1 MDKLVGIVVFAAF
14 ACGVVYYIYRS
25 YAKMGTGARERWWGL
40 ASGERLINEV
50 FGEANIAISTG
61 ERVATAAAAAVAGA
75 LVGGIGIGTVR
86 APGVNFA
93 LTTASRMVVRV
104 WRDDKHYDERSFAR
118 GAAIARIVGPG
129 SRRVQG
135 GPSVVVQVVPRDG
148 SPPIEALIHEGY
160 APLFASWA

>member
-1 MDKLVGIVVFAAF
+1 VDKLLGFVVFAAF
-14 ACGVVYYIYRS
+14 AAGVIFYVYRS

-40 ASGERLINEV
+40 ASGERLVNEI

-75 LVGGIGIGTVR
+75 LVGGIGIGSVR

-118 GAAIARIVGPG
+118 GAALARIIGPG

-148 SPPIEALIHEGY
+148 SPPVEALVHEGY
-160 APLFASWA
+160 APLFASWT